1 MLIRDWLS
9 ESRTLLTD
17 SESPKRDA
25 EILLGF
31 VLGKPRS
38 WIIAFDDRVL
48 TAEQLAELSAL
59 RERRRLGEPVAHLL
73 GEREF
78 WSLPLKVNAHTL
90 IPRPDTEVLVEV
102 ALVHLPAQPAAV
114 LDLGT
119 GSGAIALAIASE
131 RPDCQITGVDR
142 IPQAVAL
149 ATDNARQLGFDHCRF
164 IESDWFEQLPA
175 GRFDLI
181 VSNPP
186 YIDADDQHL
195 SQGDVRFEP
204 LSALVAEE
212 GGLADLR
219 AIIQQSRDWLVPGG
233 WLLLE
238 HGWQQDQAVRG
249 LLSAAGYSQV
259 ATRADYGGNPR
270 VSYGCFNTDNEER
283 I

>member
-9 ESRTLLTD
+9 ESRTLLAD

-59 RERRRLGEPVAHLL
+59 QERRRLGEPVAHLL

-102 ALVHLPAQPAAV
+102 ALDHLPAQPAAV

-149 ATDNARQLGFDHCRF
+149 ATDNARQLGFDNCRF

>member
-9 ESRTLLTD
+9 ESRAVLVD
-17 SESPKRDA
+17 SDSPKRDA

-31 VLGKPRS
+31 VLSKSRS
-38 WIIAFDDRVL
+38 WIIAFDDTVL
-48 TAEQLAELSAL
+48 TAGQLATLSAL
-59 RERRRLGEPVAHLL
+59 RERRRRGEPVAHLL

-102 ALVHLPAQPAAV
+102 ALTCLPERPTKV

-131 RPDCQITGVDR
+131 RPHCQVMGVDR

-149 ATDNARQLGFDHCRF
+149 ATENARQLGLSHCLF
-164 IESDWFEQLPA
+164 IESDWFSQLPA

-186 YIDADDQHL
+186 YIDASDQHL
-195 SQGDVRFEP
+195 SQGDVRYEP
-204 LSALVAEE
+204 LSALVAED

-219 AIIQQSRDWLVPGG
+219 TIILQSREWLVPGG

-259 ATRADYGGNPR
+259 ATRTDYGGNPR
-270 VSYGCFNTDNEER
+270 VTYGCLNPDNKER